1 MQRYTTAGRRPPFP
15 WRPAGLALFCTLT
28 ATLLAAADPRA
39 TRDRPPPGHSGGF
52 GEPTCQA
59 CHDDAAADSGPGR
72 LTVSGA
78 PDRWEPGRTYL
89 LTVRLSYP
97 GMRAAGFQLT
107 VRFED
112 GSQAGSLLPGP
123 DDERRVG
130 ISVDRDIQYAHQL
143 YDGGDP
149 SDDGKGRWTL
159 TWHAPADSGR
169 VVLLHAAAVAA
180 NDDLSPLGDFVHTAT
195 RAIR

>member
-1 MQRYTTAGRRPPFP
+1 MQRRPTAGRRPPFP
-15 WRPAGLALFCTLT
+15 WRPAGLALCCTLT
-28 ATLLAAADPRA
+28 ATLLAAAEPRA
-39 TRDRPPPGHSGGF
+39 TRDRPPAGHSGGF

-59 CHDDAAADSGPGR
+59 CHDDAAADTGAGR
-72 LTVSGA
+72 LAVSGV

-89 LTVRLSYP
+89 LTVRLSHP

-112 GSQAGSLLPGP
+112 GSQAGSLRPGP
-123 DDERRVG
+123 DEERRVG
-130 ISVDRDIQYAHQL
+130 LIVDRDIQYAHQL

-149 SDDGKGRWTL
+149 AGDGKGRWTL
-159 TWHAPADSGR
+159 TWQAPADSGR
-169 VVLLHAAAVAA
+169 VVVLHAAAVAA

-195 RAIR
+195 RVIR